1 MPFGVRYAAA
11 SVAFI
16 EQVVDS
22 QVERQLIQHLPA
34 RLDVEH
40 LVGSSS
46 PILPIA
52 SCATVL
58 ALSVKRAPT
67 WRPGRRGWRL
77 AELEEQPAPGY

>member
-1 MPFGVRYAAA
+1 
-11 SVAFI
+11 
-16 EQVVDS
+16 
-22 QVERQLIQHLPA
+22 
-34 RLDVEH
+34 